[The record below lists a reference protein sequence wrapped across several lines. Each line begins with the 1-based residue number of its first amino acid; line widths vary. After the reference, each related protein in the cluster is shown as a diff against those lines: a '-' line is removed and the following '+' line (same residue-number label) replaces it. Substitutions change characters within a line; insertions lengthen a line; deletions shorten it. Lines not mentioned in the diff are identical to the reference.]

1 MLSMFLYPS
10 SPDIYSLLST
20 VTQMTKEKYYTLLHI
35 LLLFSVI
42 ILFKHLQLPVTT
54 EFGYYKYTIWKVYFQ
69 NDFFFH
75 ESFTPFLFQIQS
87 TFITICGNLQ
97 FNNFVSHEFLIA
109 FCGADISFK
118 MFVGIS
124 THSLTALYRSYKLW
138 HDFIYS
144 NYLRT
149 YEVGKS
155 IRMVSGTFQFLQEII
170 KW

>member
-1 MLSMFLYPS
+1 MLSMFFCPS
-10 SPDIYSLLST
+10 SPDIYNSLENT
-20 VTQMTKEKYYTLLHI
+20 HTNYKGKILHFI
-35 LLLFSVI
+35 IYIYFLLFSI
-42 ILFKHLQLPVTT
+42 IVLFKHLQLPVTT
-54 EFGYYKYTIWKVYFQ
+54 EFGYYKYAIWKIYFQ

-75 ESFTPFLFQIQS
+75 ESFIPFSFQIQS

-109 FCGADISFK
+109 LCGADTSFK

-124 THSLTALYRSYKLW
+124 THSLTALYKLCKRW

-155 IRMVSGTFQFLQEII
+155 M
-170 KW
+170 